1 MSQSFCHGA
10 PMQMPRWP
18 LLLLLTACGTDV
30 ALPDAAQASRPPSV
44 ECEARAKQA
53 SSANELD
60 ATFTLDNANLGLL
73 YPEAFSSG
81 TQTPSVLGPDDTSL
95 VIRGTTTR
103 QGASLRWAW
112 PKRWTPGELA
122 VPQSRIW
129 KERTMVAC
137 DEPTGNQEPGA
148 TSVQRVDDADGSLLF
163 LKILSSI
170 HAQGVIPFPA
180 HVPVPAG
187 LSFAWRA
194 SSDTSCQQAEV
205 ELLIGGDGLTTTVR
219 RGVAAPV
226 SIRGREYVA
235 HIIAGAAPPAEGN
248 FCGQVYAVLF
258 KKGLFVPPA
267 N

>member
-1 MSQSFCHGA
+1 M
-10 PMQMPRWP
+10 RWP
-18 LLLLLTACGTDV
+18 LLLLLTACGTATPTTATND
-30 ALPDAAQASRPPSV
+30 ASLPAAEASRA
-44 ECEARAKQA
+44 ECEGRAKQA
-53 SSANELD
+53 SSANELE

-112 PKRWTPGELA
+112 PKPWTPGELV

-163 LKILSSI
+163 LKILTSI
-170 HAQGVIPFPA
+170 HAQGVVPFPA

-194 SSDTSCQQAEV
+194 SSDTTCQQAEV

-219 RGVAAPV
+219 RGIAAPI

-235 HIIAGAAPPAEGN
+235 HMIAGAAPPAEGN